1 MLPSGYANAQRVAL
15 HHLPTPGTGPS
26 VDPTAL
32 TLIAAAV
39 RSRMRIAQRDAF
51 NDLRM
56 ANAPGT
62 IHWGTATHLLL
73 VSNAGQRSDLFM
85 ATFVGRCYRPAG
97 LAFSLGPWISKT
109 CGSLSMRDAAG
120 AGSPGLLTWQLNF
133 WLLENKCVRA
143 CCRLRLHGT

>member
-1 MLPSGYANAQRVAL
+1 LASWELVLPSRLRNAQRVAI

-56 ANAPGT
+56 ANAPDT

-85 ATFVGRCYRPAG
+85 ATFPCRCYLRPGPCLAG
-97 LAFSLGPWISKT
+97 RR
-109 CGSLSMRDAAG
+109 LSAAG
-120 AGSPGLLTWQLNF
+120 WRPGRSLLGSS
-133 WLLENKCVRA
+133 
-143 CCRLRLHGT
+143 GTDVG